1 MIDREHQLPI
11 KRQAEVLSISR
22 GTAYYTPR
30 PVSEKDRLLMR
41 RLDELHMNYPFAG
54 SRMLRDLL
62 RQQGVDAGRLHIGTL
77 MKKMGIEAIYAK
89 PKTSH
94 PAPGHQI
101 YPYLLRGLAPSRSVV
116 SAGVTTSPSTKPSV
130 STSI

>member
-1 MIDREHQLPI
+1 
-11 KRQAEVLSISR
+11 
-22 GTAYYTPR
+22 
-30 PVSEKDRLLMR
+30 MR
-41 RLDELHMNYPFAG
+41 RLDELHLAHPVYG
-54 SRMLRDLL
+54 SRKLTVSLRREGVAVNRKRVVRLL
-62 RQQGVDAGRLHIGTL
+62 RL
-77 MKKMGIEAIYAK
+77 MGIEAIYAK